1 VPNVFIYANFTRRN
15 IMSLFTEIVKSA
27 MGASNNSGQTE
38 NQSQNLLNGALG
50 MLQAMGGIDG
60 LVNKLQQSGLG
71 DLAAS
76 WIGTGENKS
85 INPEE
90 LANVLGKDQ
99 IAALAQQAGIPE
111 SQGASVLSQVLPAM
125 VDKLTPDGKV
135 PDSSSFP
142 TWGKVLLGGVGAA
155 VAAKVAASYLGNK
168 EDEVQVPNP
177 EQQTTIT
184 SAGSVD
190 TGLRTYTVA
199 SGDTLSKI
207 SKQFYNDANQWQ
219 RIFDANRD
227 ILSNPDHILPGQHL
241 RIP

>member
-1 VPNVFIYANFTRRN
+1 
-15 IMSLFTEIVKSA
+15 MSIFTEILKSA
-27 MGASNNSGQTE
+27 IGAAGASAEQEESQT
-38 NQSQNLLNGALG
+38 QNLVNGALG
-50 MLQAMGGIDG
+50 MLQKMGGIDG

-76 WIGTGENKS
+76 WIGTGENKN

-111 SQGASVLSQVLPAM
+111 SEGASVLSQVLPAM
-125 VDKLTPDGKV
+125 VDKLTPGGKV
-135 PDSSSFP
+135 PEASSFP

-155 VAAKVAASYLGNK
+155 VAAKAAASYFGNK
-168 EDEVQVPNP
+168 DEEEQSPNS
-177 EQQTTIT
+177 QQATTAST
-184 SAGSVD
+184 APVD
-190 TGLRTYTVA
+190 TGSGSVASSARTYTVV

-207 SKQFYNDANQWQ
+207 AKQFYNDGNQWP
-219 RIFDANRD
+219 RIFDANRG
-227 ILSNPDHILPGQHL
+227 ILSNPDRINPGQHL

>member
-1 VPNVFIYANFTRRN
+1 
-15 IMSLFTEIVKSA
+15 MSLFTEIVKSA
-27 MGASNNSGQTE
+27 LGANDSSGQTE

-50 MLQAMGGIDG
+50 MLQKMGGIDG

-71 DLAAS
+71 DIAAS
-76 WIGTGENKS
+76 WVGTGENKS
-85 INPEE
+85 IQPDQ

-99 IAALAQQAGIPE
+99 VAELAQQAGIPE

-135 PDSSSFP
+135 PESSSFP
-142 TWGKVLLGGVGAA
+142 TWGKVLLGGAGAA
-155 VAAKVAASYLGNK
+155 VAAKVAASYFGKK
-168 EDEVQVPNP
+168 EDEEQSPNP
-177 EQQTTIT
+177 EQQTTSTSAASVDT
-184 SAGSVD
+184 SAGSAAA
-190 TGLRTYTVA
+190 TARTYTVA

-227 ILSNPDHILPGQHL
+227 ILSNPDRILPGQHL

>member
-1 VPNVFIYANFTRRN
+1 
-15 IMSLFTEIVKSA
+15 MSLFTEIVKSA
-27 MGASNNSGQTE
+27 IGASNTSGQTE

-76 WIGTGENKS
+76 WVGTGENKS

-135 PDSSSFP
+135 PESSSFP
-142 TWGKVLLGGVGAA
+142 TWSKVLLGGVGAA

-168 EDEVQVPNP
+168 EDEEQAPNP
-177 EQQTTIT
+177 EQQATIT

-190 TGLRTYTVA
+190 TDLDSSTANLRTYTVA
-199 SGDTLSKI
+199 SGDTLSRI

-227 ILSNPDHILPGQHL
+227 ILSNPDRILPGQHL

>member
-1 VPNVFIYANFTRRN
+1 
-15 IMSLFTEIVKSA
+15 MSFFTEIVKSA
-27 MGASNNSGQTE
+27 IGASNSPEQTE
-38 NQSQNLLNGALG
+38 NQTQNLLNGALG
-50 MLQAMGGIDG
+50 MLQKMGGIDG

-71 DLAAS
+71 DVAAS
-76 WIGTGENKS
+76 WVGTGENKS
-85 INPEE
+85 INPDQ

-135 PDSSSFP
+135 PESSSFP

-155 VAAKVAASYLGNK
+155 VAAKVAASYFGNK
-168 EDEVQVPNP
+168 EDEEQSPS
-177 EQQTTIT
+177 EQQTTT
-184 SAGSVD
+184 AASVD
-190 TGLRTYTVA
+190 TGTGSATANVRTYTVV

-227 ILSNPDHILPGQHL
+227 ILSNPDRIFPGQHL

>member
-1 VPNVFIYANFTRRN
+1 
-15 IMSLFTEIVKSA
+15 MSLFTEIVKSA
-27 MGASNNSGQTE
+27 IGASNSSGQTE

-50 MLQAMGGIDG
+50 MLQKMGGIDG

-71 DLAAS
+71 DIAAS
-76 WIGTGENKS
+76 WVGTGENKS
-85 INPEE
+85 INPDQ

-135 PDSSSFP
+135 PESSSFP

-155 VAAKVAASYLGNK
+155 VAAKVAASYFGNK
-168 EDEVQVPNP
+168 EDEEQSPS
-177 EQQTTIT
+177 EQQTTT
-184 SAGSVD
+184 AASVD
-190 TGLRTYTVA
+190 TGTGSATANVRTYTVA

-207 SKQFYNDANQWQ
+207 SKQLYNDANQWQ

-227 ILSNPDHILPGQHL
+227 ILSNPDRILPGQHL

>member
-1 VPNVFIYANFTRRN
+1 
-15 IMSLFTEIVKSA
+15 MSLFTEIVKSA
-27 MGASNNSGQTE
+27 IGASNTSGQTE

-168 EDEVQVPNP
+168 EDEEQAPNP
-177 EQQTTIT
+177 EQQTTT
-184 SAGSVD
+184 ASTGSVD
-190 TGLRTYTVA
+190 TSLGSATANLRTYTVA

-227 ILSNPDHILPGQHL
+227 ILSNPDRILPGQHL

>member
-1 VPNVFIYANFTRRN
+1 
-15 IMSLFTEIVKSA
+15 MSLFTEIVKSA
-27 MGASNNSGQTE
+27 IGASNSSEQTE
-38 NQSQNLLNGALG
+38 NQTQNLLTGALG
-50 MLQAMGGIDG
+50 MLQKMGGIDG

-71 DLAAS
+71 DIAAS
-76 WIGTGENKS
+76 WVGTGENKS
-85 INPEE
+85 INPDQ
-90 LANVLGKDQ
+90 LTNVLGKDQ

-135 PDSSSFP
+135 PESSSFP

-155 VAAKVAASYLGNK
+155 VAAKVAASYFGNK
-168 EDEVQVPNP
+168 EDEEQSPS
-177 EQQTTIT
+177 EQQTTT
-184 SAGSVD
+184 ASVD
-190 TGLRTYTVA
+190 TGTGSATANVRTYTVV

-227 ILSNPDHILPGQHL
+227 ILSNPDRILPGQHL

>member
-1 VPNVFIYANFTRRN
+1 MSFFTD
-15 IMSLFTEIVKSA
+15 IVKSA
-27 MGASNNSGQTE
+27 IGANDSSAQTE

-50 MLQAMGGIDG
+50 MLQKMGGIDG

-71 DLAAS
+71 DIAAS
-76 WIGTGENKS
+76 WVGTGENKS
-85 INPEE
+85 IQPDQ

-99 IAALAQQAGIPE
+99 VAELAQQAGIPE

-135 PDSSSFP
+135 PESSSFP
-142 TWGKVLLGGVGAA
+142 TWGKVLLGGAGAA
-155 VAAKVAASYLGNK
+155 VAAKVAASYFGKK
-168 EDEVQVPNP
+168 EDEEQSPNP
-177 EQQTTIT
+177 EQQTTSTSAASVDT
-184 SAGSVD
+184 SAGSAAA
-190 TGLRTYTVA
+190 TARTYTVA

-227 ILSNPDHILPGQHL
+227 ILSNPDRILPGQHL

>member
-1 VPNVFIYANFTRRN
+1 MSFFTD
-15 IMSLFTEIVKSA
+15 IVKSA
-27 MGASNNSGQTE
+27 IGANDSSAQTE

-50 MLQAMGGIDG
+50 MLQKMGGIDG

-71 DLAAS
+71 DIAAS
-76 WIGTGENKS
+76 WVGTGENKS
-85 INPEE
+85 IQPDQ

-99 IAALAQQAGIPE
+99 VAELAQQAGIPE

-135 PDSSSFP
+135 PESSSFP
-142 TWGKVLLGGVGAA
+142 TWGKVLLGGAGAA
-155 VAAKVAASYLGNK
+155 VAAKVAASYFGKK
-168 EDEVQVPNP
+168 EDEEQSSNP
-177 EQQTTIT
+177 EQQTTSTSAASVDT
-184 SAGSVD
+184 SAGSAAA
-190 TGLRTYTVA
+190 TARTYTVA

-227 ILSNPDHILPGQHL
+227 ILNNPDRIFPGQHL

>member
-1 VPNVFIYANFTRRN
+1 
-15 IMSLFTEIVKSA
+15 
-27 MGASNNSGQTE
+27 
-38 NQSQNLLNGALG
+38 
-50 MLQAMGGIDG
+50 

-76 WIGTGENKS
+76 WIGTGENKR

-99 IAALAQQAGIPE
+99 IAAIAQQAGIPE

-135 PDSSSFP
+135 PESSSFP
-142 TWGKVLLGGVGAA
+142 TWSKVLLGGVGAA
-155 VAAKVAASYLGNK
+155 VAAKVAASYFGNK
-168 EDEVQVPNP
+168 EDEEQSPISG
-177 EQQTTIT
+177 QQTAST
-184 SAGSVD
+184 SAASID
-190 TGLRTYTVA
+190 TGGSATSAVRIYTVA

-207 SKQFYNDANQWQ
+207 SRQFYNDANQWQ

-227 ILSNPDHILPGQHL
+227 ILSNPDRISPGQKL

>member
-1 VPNVFIYANFTRRN
+1 
-15 IMSLFTEIVKSA
+15 MSIFTEILKSA
-27 MGASNNSGQTE
+27 IGAAGASAEQEESQT
-38 NQSQNLLNGALG
+38 QNLVNGALG
-50 MLQAMGGIDG
+50 MLQKMGGIDG

-76 WIGTGENKS
+76 WIGTGENKN

-111 SQGASVLSQVLPAM
+111 SEGASVLSQVLPAM
-125 VDKLTPDGKV
+125 VDKLTPGGKV
-135 PDSSSFP
+135 PEASSFP

-155 VAAKVAASYLGNK
+155 VAAKAAASYFGNK
-168 EDEVQVPNP
+168 DEEEQSPNS
-177 EQQTTIT
+177 QQATTAST
-184 SAGSVD
+184 APVD
-190 TGLRTYTVA
+190 TGSGSVASSARTYTVV

-207 SKQFYNDANQWQ
+207 AKQFYNDGNQWP

-227 ILSNPDHILPGQHL
+227 ILSNPDRINQGQHL

>member
-1 VPNVFIYANFTRRN
+1 
-15 IMSLFTEIVKSA
+15 MSIFTEILKSA
-27 MGASNNSGQTE
+27 IGAAGASAEQEE
-38 NQSQNLLNGALG
+38 NQTQNLVNGALG
-50 MLQAMGGIDG
+50 LLQKMGGIDG
-60 LVNKLQQSGLG
+60 LVNKLQNSGLG

-85 INPEE
+85 INPEA

-111 SQGASVLSQVLPAM
+111 SEGASVLSQVLPAM

-135 PDSSSFP
+135 PEASSFP

-155 VAAKVAASYLGNK
+155 VAAKAAASYFGNK
-168 EDEVQVPNP
+168 DEEEQSPDS
-177 EQQTTIT
+177 QQTTA
-184 SAGSVD
+184 SAAPVD
-190 TGLRTYTVA
+190 TGIGSAASSARTYTVV

-207 SKQFYNDANQWQ
+207 AKQFYNDGNQWP

-227 ILSNPDHILPGQHL
+227 ILSNPDRINPGQHL